1 MKFLLTG
8 YPLGHSMSPFIH
20 SELFKLSGVDATY
33 SKLEIA
39 PENLS
44 RKAFC
49 DIDGFNVTIP
59 HKIAII
65 DHLDK
70 IEGIAARMKTV
81 NTVKIENG
89 IFTGYNTDYDG
100 MMYSLNQSGIALS
113 GNVLLCGC
121 GGVAKMMAHAAI
133 NNNCSVTVCA
143 MDMKMA
149 NDFKAYFDAEYGI
162 DMKVISQDAQ
172 SDDEYDLLIN
182 GTPAGMYPKFIN
194 DLPANEKLI
203 KNCKN
208 VFDAV
213 YNPKDTALTKF
224 AIANG
229 AKVAYGMPMLV
240 FQAAAAHTI
249 WYGAKFND
257 EDIARLIVDANEV
270 MKKEF
275 SK

>member
-1 MKFLLTG
+1 MKFALTG

-20 SELFKLSGVDATY
+20 SELFKLSGVSGEYTKLELEP
-33 SKLEIA
+33 SKLKREA
-39 PENLS
+39 FEGLS
-44 RKAFC
+44 
-49 DIDGFNVTIP
+49 GFNVTIP

-65 DHLDK
+65 DYLDK

-143 MDMKMA
+143 MDMK
-149 NDFKAYFDAEYGI
+149 I
-162 DMKVISQDAQ
+162 IPQQ
-172 SDDEYDLLIN
+172 SDISDEFDLLIN
-182 GTPAGMYPKFIN
+182 GTPAGMYPHFMN
-194 DLPANEKLI
+194 DLPASESLVK
-203 KNCKN
+203 KCKN

-213 YNPKDTALTKF
+213 YNPRETKLTQFALS
-224 AIANG
+224 NG

-240 FQAAAAHTI
+240 FQAAAAHKI
-249 WYGAKFND
+249 WYNAEFKDADIMKLIEMSNAKMK
-257 EDIARLIVDANEV
+257 ED
-270 MKKEF
+270 F
-275 SK
+275 

>member
-121 GGVAKMMAHAAI
+121 GGVAK
-133 NNNCSVTVCA
+133 
-143 MDMKMA
+143 
-149 NDFKAYFDAEYGI
+149 
-162 DMKVISQDAQ
+162 
-172 SDDEYDLLIN
+172 IN
-182 GTPAGMYPKFIN
+182 GQLGRF
-194 DLPANEKLI
+194 
-203 KNCKN
+203 
-208 VFDAV
+208 VFR
-213 YNPKDTALTKF
+213 N
-224 AIANG
+224 
-229 AKVAYGMPMLV
+229 
-240 FQAAAAHTI
+240 
-249 WYGAKFND
+249 
-257 EDIARLIVDANEV
+257 RLCR
-270 MKKEF
+270 
-275 SK
+275 